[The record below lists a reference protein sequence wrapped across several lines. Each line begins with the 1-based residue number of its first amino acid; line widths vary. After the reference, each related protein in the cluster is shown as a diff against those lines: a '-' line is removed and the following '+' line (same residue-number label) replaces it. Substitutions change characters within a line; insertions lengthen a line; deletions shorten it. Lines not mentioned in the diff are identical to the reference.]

1 MQRCRQ
7 RIELIDKKQC
17 NDRNESVIL
26 ILPSRS
32 TPRNRP
38 TIRPYAMI
46 DIQML
51 RSDIAAAEQQQQS
64 MMKPRESTL

>member
-1 MQRCRQ
+1 
-7 RIELIDKKQC
+7 
-17 NDRNESVIL
+17 
-26 ILPSRS
+26 
-32 TPRNRP
+32 
-38 TIRPYAMI
+38 MI